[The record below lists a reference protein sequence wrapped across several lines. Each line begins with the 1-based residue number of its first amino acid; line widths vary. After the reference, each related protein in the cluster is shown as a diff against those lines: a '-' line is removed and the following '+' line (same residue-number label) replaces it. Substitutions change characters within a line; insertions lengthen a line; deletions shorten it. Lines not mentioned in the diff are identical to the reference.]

1 MNKHT
6 RVLFLTA
13 PIGSGHTRAAQAVSA
28 AIKKLDPHA
37 ETKVANVFDL
47 FHPWIGQTI
56 LSVYLRIL
64 ACFPSLYGSMYGWGN
79 NSAFAITGRE
89 IISSFLA
96 RQMHTYI
103 KSFQP
108 DAIICTHATPAGL
121 VAFLARKKAF
131 KLPSFAIVTDFVVHR
146 LWVYPEID
154 YYYVAH
160 PALRDYLADH
170 GIDYSRTQAAGIP
183 IAANFNGN
191 INKSEIQH
199 RLNLQSHRKTILL
212 MGGGAGVLPMKEVID
227 ICEQIEIPLQII
239 IVTGNNER
247 LLKKVE
253 VLAHTSRHLIRPLGF
268 VSNIDELMSISDLL
282 ISKPGGM
289 TSAEALVKSLPMI
302 IYKPIPGQEEAN
314 TCYLVSEGAA
324 IRANSPNE
332 LKGHIQVLLNN
343 VNETY
348 RMTQKIRLLARPAAA
363 DDIARQILGHVNKLD
378 HKFHSSYN

>member
-1 MNKHT
+1 MNRHS
-6 RVLFLTA
+6 RILFLTA

-28 AIKKLDPHA
+28 VIKKLDPQA

-47 FHPWIGQTI
+47 FYPWIGQTI
-56 LSVYLRIL
+56 LKVYLRIL
-64 ACFPSLYGSMYGWGN
+64 AWFPSLYGSMYGWGN
-79 NSAFAITGRE
+79 NSVLAIKGRE

-96 RQMHTYI
+96 RRMHKYI
-103 KSFQP
+103 RSYQP
-108 DAIICTHATPAGL
+108 DAIVCTHATPAGL
-121 VAFLARKKAF
+121 VAYLARKKAI

-160 PALRDYLADH
+160 STLRDYLADH
-170 GIDYSRTQAAGIP
+170 GIDYERTCATGIP
-183 IAANFNGN
+183 IAANFNNN
-191 INKSEIQH
+191 INKCEIQH
-199 RLNLQSHRKTILL
+199 QLNLLPHLKTILI
-212 MGGGAGVLPMKEVID
+212 MGGGAGVLPMKEIID

-253 VLAHTSRHLIRPLGF
+253 ALALTSRHLLRPLGF
-268 VSNIDELMSISDLL
+268 VSNVDELMSIADVL

-289 TSAEALVKSLPMI
+289 TSAEALVKTIPMI

-314 TCYLVSEGAA
+314 TRYLVSEGAA
-324 IRANSPNE
+324 IQVNSPSE
-332 LKGHIQVLLNN
+332 LKEQVQLLMNN
-343 VNETY
+343 TSEANQ
-348 RMTQKIRLLARPAAA
+348 MTQKIRLIARPAAA
-363 DDIARQILGHVNKLD
+363 HDIARQILDHVNKLD